1 MNLLTLAFGFLVD
14 RGRQRAIAVTLCT
27 AVVSG
32 LILVSIQVLRFG
44 GDGDRA
50 GFVEPAANLLRDGGV
65 RPGFVFALLMFTLI
79 PLTLLQQVVRLG
91 TTSRERRLAGLRIA
105 GATPGQVRVLGA
117 IEVGLPAFTGGLLGW
132 LVYLALRGVFGGAGT
147 DRWTNDPEIARELR
161 MVPTSVTATWWQ
173 VLAVAVFVGACGAAV
188 GAFASRDLMVSP
200 HGLTRGVPQP
210 APRPWAAMLLVG
222 GGAFLIGAYVEFFG
236 SWFSTGAAITG
247 IALLVVGVLLI
258 SPWVAYRMGRAVADR
273 ASSPALL
280 VAARRLAT
288 DPRPAARAAAAT
300 GAIAL
305 VAGGAVSFLGSVVV
319 DSQSDPIYVVP
330 GVLVLLLLLVSLA
343 VTVFSLAVHSVE
355 SLMDR
360 RRSFAS
366 LAAEGVPIEEIERI
380 QRWES
385 ALVALP
391 VSAIALLLSTVGV
404 GLISE
409 VGAVVIA
416 VQLVAAAAFLGLIR
430 AAVNLASRIVRP
442 WLRRA
447 TAPENLRTA

>member
-1 MNLLTLAFGFLVD
+1 MNLLTLTAEFLVD
-14 RGRQRAIAVTLCT
+14 HGRRRAIAVTACT
-27 AVVSG
+27 ALVSG
-32 LILVSIQVLRFG
+32 LLLVSIQVLRFSDDG
-44 GDGDRA
+44 GPT
-50 GFVEPAANLLRDGGV
+50 GFHEPVANLLRDGGV

-105 GATPGQVRVLGA
+105 GATPVQVRVLGA
-117 IEVGLPAFTGGLLGW
+117 IEVGLPASVGGLLGW
-132 LVYLALRGVFGGAGT
+132 PVYLALRGAFGGAGT
-147 DRWTNDPEIARELR
+147 DRWTNDPEVARELR
-161 MVPTSVTATWWQ
+161 MVPTLVTATWWQ
-173 VLAVAVFVGACGAAV
+173 VLAVAALVGACGAVV
-188 GAFASRDLMVSP
+188 GALSSRDLMVSP
-200 HGLTRGVPQP
+200 HGLTRGAPRS
-210 APRPWAAMLLVG
+210 APRPWAAALLLIG
-222 GGAFLIGAYVEFFG
+222 GGFLIGAYVEFFD
-236 SWFSTGAAITG
+236 SWFSTAAAFTG

-258 SPWVAYRMGRAVADR
+258 APWIAYRMGRVVTDR

-280 VAARRLAT
+280 IAGRRLVT
-288 DPRPAARAAAAT
+288 DPRPAAHAAAAT

-305 VAGGAVSFLGSVVV
+305 VAGGTVSFLCSVVT

-330 GVLVLLLLLVSLA
+330 GVLVLVVLVASLV
-343 VTVFSLAVHSVE
+343 VTVFSLAVHSIE

-360 RRSFAS
+360 RRSFVS

-391 VSAIALLLSTVGV
+391 VSAVAVVLSTFGV
-404 GLISE
+404 GTISE
-409 VGAVVIA
+409 MSVVAIA
-416 VQLVAAAAFLGLIR
+416 VQLVAAATFLGLIW
-430 AAVNLASRIVRP
+430 AAVLVASRIVRP